1 MNELLP
7 IGSVVKLDKDSKID
21 FLIIGYYLVDE
32 ESNTC
37 YQYAGTVFPSGLTE
51 SSKLF
56 LFNHKDITDVLFEGY
71 KENGNTFLSELQKEM
86 ES

>member
-21 FLIIGYYLVDE
+21 FLIIGYYLVDV

-56 LFNHKDITDVLFEGY
+56 LFNHKDIIEVMFEGY
-71 KENGNTFLSELQKEM
+71 KENGNMFLSKLREEM